1 VKIKI
6 SPLDALFSEFIRKR
20 AKGYCE
26 RCGKL
31 YGWKGLQCSHFH
43 GRAKRSVRW
52 DEDNACALDFGCH
65 IYFTS
70 HPLEY
75 YEWFKNRLGE
85 DGFNTL
91 QGRVRITHPKPD
103 KKLLTIYFKQKIKEL
118 ANPFE

>member
-1 VKIKI
+1 MLCFRSLSGREQRDIVSGVGNYMAGRVYSVLTFTVELK
-6 SPLDALFSEFIRKR
+6 EV
-20 AKGYCE
+20 
-26 RCGKL
+26 CG
-31 YGWKGLQCSHFH
+31 GH
-43 GRAKRSVRW
+43 R
-52 DEDNACALDFGCH
+52 
-65 IYFTS
+65 YFTS